1 MTPTTEVAARTAASP
16 PAKQQP
22 TIKGWLQSQQFLAEV
37 ARALPRHMTPERFV
51 RIALTATTRTPDLLN
66 CTPASVLRCLM
77 DLSALGLEPD
87 GRRAHLI
94 PYKRNQKSGNGWVTT
109 LECQLI
115 VDYKGIV
122 ELVLRSGDVSRIHA
136 DVVCENDDFEF
147 DRGAVSRHRID
158 LRKPR
163 GKVYAVYC
171 IVLMKDGSEVTQV
184 LSREEVE
191 AVRARS
197 KAKDSGPWVTDWNEM
212 AKKTAFRRA
221 SKWVRWSSEDLRDQL
236 NRAEEAEEESYAKVA
251 PVEAA
256 SVDLSQF
263 LASEEPNRGHGN
275 ELPEAADIEN
285 GERPNIGAEPI
296 SEEQV
301 ASIEAARAK
310 AKLSPKQLAD
320 MLQQYGFA
328 SVRAVTV
335 ATFASVLKAIEE
347 QAE

>member
-1 MTPTTEVAARTAASP
+1 MTATTEVAAPSAAPP
-16 PAKQQP
+16 PAKQP

-37 ARALPRHMTPERFV
+37 SRALPRHMTAERFT

-94 PYKRNQKSGNGWVTT
+94 PYKRNQKDGGRWVTT

-147 DRGAVSRHRID
+147 DRGAITRHRID

-163 GKVYAVYC
+163 GKVYAAYC
-171 IVLMKDGSEVTQV
+171 VILMKDGNEVTQV
-184 LSREEVE
+184 LSRDEIE

-236 NRAEEAEEESYAKVA
+236 NRAEEVEEEPYVKAA
-251 PVEAA
+251 PEEASIDLAQFIA
-256 SVDLSQF
+256 SADS
-263 LASEEPNRGHGN
+263 NRGHGN
-275 ELPEAADIEN
+275 EIPEAADVES
-285 GERPNIGAEPI
+285 GDRPNVGAEPI
-296 SEEQV
+296 SEDQV
-301 ASIEAARAK
+301 AQIEAARVR
-310 AKLSPKQLAD
+310 AKLSPKQLAE

-335 ATFASVLKAIEE
+335 ATFASVLKALEGGDE
-347 QAE
+347 